1 MGLANILA
9 TNSRESFFFF
19 NKMHINMEIEMNNNF
34 TTENYDDGRPLQW
47 LLWVGVEIGN
57 ARSGFG
63 RPKPGPYH
71 YQ

>member
-1 MGLANILA
+1 
-9 TNSRESFFFF
+9 
-19 NKMHINMEIEMNNNF
+19 MEIEMNNNF